1 MPKGGCMETKIDN
14 LVDLTCIVC
23 GQPFRGEEPKMCCDG
38 RECGC
43 MGLPIDPVVCS
54 EWCYQH
60 GFKPL
65 TKGTTREQWYRYY
78 TDLKAH
84 EERVAREKPIEP
96 DHMEYKE
103 QKFKGEWT
111 FKPGALERYSND
123 WDAYQKKLSAWE
135 MMRSCD
141 APNEPGYYRAN
152 ND

>member
-1 MPKGGCMETKIDN
+1 MAKCKNCFGLGYLN
-14 LVDLTCIVC
+14 S
-23 GQPFRGEEPKMCCDG
+23 EPYVKCDVCDG
-38 RECGC
+38 
-43 MGLPIDPVVCS
+43 
-54 EWCYQH
+54 H
-60 GFKPL
+60 GSITMNYP
-65 TKGTTREQWYRYY
+65 KGTTKEQWDRYEI
-78 TDLKAH
+78 DLKAH

-141 APNEPGYYRAN
+141 APNKPGYYRAN